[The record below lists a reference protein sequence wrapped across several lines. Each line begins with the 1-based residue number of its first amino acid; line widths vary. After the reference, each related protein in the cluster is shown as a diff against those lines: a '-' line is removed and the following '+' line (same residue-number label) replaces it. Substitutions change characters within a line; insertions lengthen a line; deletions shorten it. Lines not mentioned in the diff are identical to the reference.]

1 LLMGQDQKRTVVR
14 RDRFHEQVRMM
25 YSWSDIARRT
35 ERVYD
40 LITGNEEQSYNDFYT
55 DQQDA
60 KWHHYGK
67 HVSPASQSFALI
79 DRLKR
84 YYGCGIWAGKL
95 FVLCVVVDYLLFV
108 FLELCFPRSNIDI
121 CRDWPKKKEAVDIL
135 DEANTEKGLSKRTRA
150 ARVVGADINKQ
161 NST

>member
-1 LLMGQDQKRTVVR
+1 
-14 RDRFHEQVRMM
+14 MM

-40 LITGNEEQSYNDFYT
+40 LITGNEDHSYNDFYT
-55 DQQDA
+55 DHQDA
-60 KWHHYGK
+60 KWRHYGK

-108 FLELCFPRSNIDI
+108 LLELCFPRSNIDV
-121 CRDWPKKKEAVDIL
+121 CRDWPKKKTVGNVT
-135 DEANTEKGLSKRTRA
+135 DEPDGNKNLSKRVRTS
-150 ARVVGADINKQ
+150 RVTSLETTKQ
-161 NST
+161 TSI

>member
-1 LLMGQDQKRTVVR
+1 QDQKRTVVR

-25 YSWSDIARRT
+25 YSWADIARRT

-40 LITGNEEQSYNDFYT
+40 LITGNEEQPSHDFYS

-60 KWHHYGK
+60 KWRNYGK

-121 CRDWPKKKEAVDIL
+121 CRDWPKKKEAVDASNEVNAEENL
-135 DEANTEKGLSKRTRA
+135 TKRTRTV
-150 ARVVGADINKQ
+150 RNVNLEVTKPN
-161 NST
+161 